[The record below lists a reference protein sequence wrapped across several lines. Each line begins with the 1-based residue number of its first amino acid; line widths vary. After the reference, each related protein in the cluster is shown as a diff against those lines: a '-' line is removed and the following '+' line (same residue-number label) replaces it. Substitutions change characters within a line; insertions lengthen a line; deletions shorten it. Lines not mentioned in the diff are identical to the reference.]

1 MPLRLRSELPSLEGA
16 VAWLNVQDG
25 EPQAPGDG
33 RPLLVHFW
41 AVSCGICKESMPQV
55 NAWREAYE
63 PQGLNVIGVH
73 MPLQEAD
80 TNLDRVRETASA
92 LGLTQP
98 VAVDSEL
105 AISDRFENQYTP
117 AYYVFDSEGKLR
129 HYQAGNRGL
138 DLVERRIQRVLEEA
152 RSGRD
157 GGAAT

>member
-105 AISDRFENQYTP
+105 ASVR
-117 AYYVFDSEGKLR
+117 A
-129 HYQAGNRGL
+129 
-138 DLVERRIQRVLEEA
+138 
-152 RSGRD
+152 
-157 GGAAT
+157 AATGQIEPTRMR